1 MLLVDNINFS
11 HINTHSTAAA
21 SSAKVQQPRRPTT
34 PAALLP
40 PAAALAAA
48 GPTAVALAA
57 PSPIYDFTV
66 AVAEG
71 VVEVVVA
78 VAAHCVGTE
87 PRCDSGI
94 LEPFVQYARSGWFRA
109 VTWVGDGQRSGWLSG
124 AVVSMPK
131 SNSMHSQCAF
141 ELDGLIYELN
151 EHHHR
156 ILLGLI
162 DLKA

>member
-1 MLLVDNINFS
+1 M
-11 HINTHSTAAA
+11 
-21 SSAKVQQPRRPTT
+21 
-34 PAALLP
+34 
-40 PAAALAAA
+40 
-48 GPTAVALAA
+48 
-57 PSPIYDFTV
+57 
-66 AVAEG
+66 
-71 VVEVVVA
+71 EVVVA

-94 LEPFVQYARSGWFRA
+94 AFEPFEQYAQYARSGWFRA

-141 ELDGLIYELN
+141 ELDGLIYEQN